1 MQRIIFS
8 LAFHIAT
15 IFSGGLL
22 AATAAAQHQITYG
35 KVIFE
40 GVNNDDIRHS
50 SELIFTI
57 EGFRVDGACYHNCDI
72 SFSLFSLY
80 RARNLSRAYLKLTRE
95 LLTSRIS
102 AGSAGQIFIGNRENT
117 RNERNAISAFSE
129 REKLVLAWI
138 IEHSAELIVFATATD
153 RIPSDFSDFWKSQ
166 EAVFPSRIEEVFSNA
181 LRGYRDRS
189 EALNTNDHARAIIQ
203 PALAEIELY
212 NGSID
217 GVAGRRTRAAVSA
230 FQKERG
236 RLVTGYADSEE
247 REMLAWILNGGD
259 AVEENAVDAGAAA
272 QHEITYEKVIFE
284 RSNSAHNFLWSELF
298 FTIEGFRIDGSCYH
312 SCNISFSL
320 HGSRSYGRADLKAT
334 QDLVASWPSSTFMFF
349 GSTENT
355 ANERDAIL
363 ALSQREKLA
372 LAWIIERS
380 AELISFATATD
391 RIPLDVAD
399 YWRSQEN
406 VFPTHIQRA
415 FSTALRGYRD
425 RIVMRN
431 TNDQLQ
437 TVIQPALAEIGLYS
451 GPIDGAASNRIGEA
465 VAAFQKERER
475 LVTGYADSEERE
487 ILAQLLLET
496 IRTLRAELTR
506 MQTPSNS
513 DPETEV
519 VAELHRRIGL
529 ANEAIV
535 DLQAMLGA
543 SRQLAADRIETIRS
557 LRVELSRARRS
568 SDTEASA
575 ELRRQLEAANATI
588 ADLQAESVPRSELE
602 RLEERLVTI
611 VTTLDP
617 ASPAAELPTFDAPT
631 TPMSASI
638 SEHCNSI
645 NVLTSTNGGFTTL
658 GAMTNPAFVLN
669 EQFCLARTAAVAQA
683 ERAMG
688 NVVDVTPAQLSAQCD
703 GLGALMRPT
712 LAALQDD
719 DPADVI
725 NDVQATL
732 TGSGQSMEQLASA
745 GVVCLGLGYQADK
758 AEVALGSAL
767 LMVGTGH
774 SAYGEIVAHQ
784 LRGGFGT
791 EHCEACAGAWLT
803 ATIASLEGG
812 ATPAFLPN
820 QSADRIALLKAAN
833 AAH

>member
-1 MQRIIFS
+1 MRVFLALAVLISSS
-8 LAFHIAT
+8 LFV
-15 IFSGGLL
+15 S
-22 AATAAAQHQITYG
+22 TAAAKNQITYEN
-35 KVIFE
+35 VIFE
-40 GVNNDDIRHS
+40 HS
-50 SELIFTI
+50 ISIYESVPSQLLFTI
-57 EGFRVDGACYHNCDI
+57 NGFRIDGKCYHNCDI
-72 SFSLFSLY
+72 SFSLFANPNSG
-80 RARNLSRAYLKLTRE
+80 SAYLKLTQD
-95 LLTSRIS
+95 LMNSRIS
-102 AGSAGQIFIGNRENT
+102 RGSTQLMFIGNRGYAPDA
-117 RNERNAISAFSE
+117 RSLILAFSE
-129 REKLVLAWI
+129 REKLALAWI
-138 IEHSAELIVFATATD
+138 IEHSAELISFANATD
-153 RIPSDFSDFWKSQ
+153 RISPNVADFWRGQ
-166 EAVFPSRIEEVFSNA
+166 EEVFPARVEKVFSTV
-181 LRGYRDRS
+181 LQGYKGSS
-189 EALNTNDHARAIIQ
+189 ETRNTNDHASAIIQ
-203 PALAEIELY
+203 PALAKLGLY
-212 NGSID
+212 SGPID
-217 GVAGRRTRAAVSA
+217 GVAGPVTRTAVSA
-230 FQKERG
+230 FQTERG

-247 REMLAWILNGGD
+247 REMLAQVLKDEEGGE
-259 AVEENAVDAGAAA
+259 V
-272 QHEITYEKVIFE
+272 
-284 RSNSAHNFLWSELF
+284 
-298 FTIEGFRIDGSCYH
+298 
-312 SCNISFSL
+312 
-320 HGSRSYGRADLKAT
+320 
-334 QDLVASWPSSTFMFF
+334 
-349 GSTENT
+349 
-355 ANERDAIL
+355 
-363 ALSQREKLA
+363 LSQIA
-372 LAWIIERS
+372 
-380 AELISFATATD
+380 
-391 RIPLDVAD
+391 
-399 YWRSQEN
+399 
-406 VFPTHIQRA
+406 
-415 FSTALRGYRD
+415 
-425 RIVMRN
+425 
-431 TNDQLQ
+431 QLQ
-437 TVIQPALAEIGLYS
+437 ATIDTLKRLSADRAEI
-451 GPIDGAASNRIGEA
+451 
-465 VAAFQKERER
+465 
-475 LVTGYADSEERE
+475 
-487 ILAQLLLET
+487 
-496 IRTLRAELTR
+496 IRA
-506 MQTPSNS
+506 
-513 DPETEV
+513 
-519 VAELHRRIGL
+519 
-529 ANEAIV
+529 
-535 DLQAMLGA
+535 
-543 SRQLAADRIETIRS
+543 
-557 LRVELSRARRS
+557 LRVELHQARVELRRARASSRS
-568 SDTEASA
+568 DPETEASA

-820 QSADRIALLKAAN
+820 QSADRIALLKAASLGLGAPTN
-833 AAH
+833 PSAGALPTFGASD